1 MPEDQPDPKS
11 KPRLVFVDHSFHQK
25 TKSSYFFVEVLE
37 RDFEVIRIWDEAWSG
52 GTETKAEAINAQNP
66 DAVVFWQAIIS
77 DGEIGKLKAPATWV
91 PMYDQSKG
99 LAYGSGAAT
108 SVRKSG
114 LKVMAWCRRIEKN
127 LKQHGVEVL
136 PLEYYPAPEVDQPM
150 DFETPK
156 VFLWQRADIGFDH
169 LKAMFSHWPDASF
182 VVKIDPDP
190 EFEPTV
196 ITPEDHN
203 NFEVEVI
210 HGFLDK
216 EVYDNLVGTCNI
228 YVAPRTAEG
237 IGLSFL
243 EAMAKGMVV
252 VSPDRPTMNEYYMHL
267 DTGYLFDPK
276 NPQPLPIENLP
287 QIAKN
292 SLEKLKAGHDR
303 WNEQTKHIADFVR
316 KPAPYKFEG
325 VSPVLK
331 LKILADK
338 VNRRI
343 ASKLGKDWESS
354 KKAIK

>member
-1 MPEDQPDPKS
+1 M
-11 KPRLVFVDHSFHQK
+11 DHSFHQK

-37 RDFEVIRIWDEAWSG
+37 REFEVIRIWDEAWSG
-52 GTETKAEAINAQNP
+52 GPETKAEAINAQNP

-77 DGEIGKLKAPATWV
+77 DREIGKLKAPATWV

-108 SVRKSG
+108 AVRKSG

-127 LKQHGVEVL
+127 LDRHGVEVL
-136 PLEYYPAPEVDQPM
+136 PIEYYPKPEVDQPM
-150 DFETPK
+150 DFQTPK
-156 VFLWQRADIGFDH
+156 VFLWQRADIGFGH
-169 LKAMFSHWPDASF
+169 LKAMFSHWPDVSF

-196 ITPEDHN
+196 ITPEDHK
-203 NFEVEVI
+203 NFKVEVI
-210 HGFLDK
+210 HGFLEK

-252 VSPDRPTMNEYYMHL
+252 VSPDRPTMNEYYTHL
-267 DTGYLFDPK
+267 DTGFLFDPK
-276 NPQPLPIENLP
+276 SPQPLPFENLP
-287 QIAKN
+287 EMGTR
-292 SLEKLKAGHDR
+292 SLEKLKQGHDR
-303 WNEQTKHIADFVR
+303 WNDQTKQLAGFIL
-316 KPAPYKFEG
+316 KPTPYKFEG
-325 VSPVLK
+325 VSPILK
-331 LKILADK
+331 ARILVDK

-343 ASKLGKDWESS
+343 TSKLGKDWESS
-354 KKAIK
+354 EKVAK